1 MAKQKITTQRN
12 KNSIEKEYARNQR
25 NFGKGFL
32 KDVTVD
38 FAYSQFAV
46 YQLTKGNSKQ
56 TIAFYDRFYKKYCS
70 FIRNTFNKEP
80 DETQLDIMTM
90 DGMQLAFV
98 ASLGD
103 VNQQT
108 INSYLRGYRAFGN
121 FCEEQGYLSGFKCP
135 IKEVA
140 PPIKQVYTYSELKK
154 LLVKPEI
161 SYFEGFRNFTIIN
174 LLLATGVRT
183 NTILNLRIKDVELEE
198 GYIDFNTTKAHKVV
212 RVGLERKCRAVLME
226 YISYWRTGGDIEPD
240 DYLFCNVYGEQLT
253 RSGLSTA
260 IARYNR
266 EHGVEKTSIHLFR
279 HTFAK
284 NWITSGGDIIS
295 LARVL
300 THSELDMVKH
310 YSNLYAYDV
319 KAEIQEH
326 SALSQLRTNSG
337 ETIGTKKKKSLE

>member
-12 KNSIEKEYARNQR
+12 KNSVEKEYARNQR
-25 NFGKGFL
+25 NFGKSFL
-32 KDVTVD
+32 KDVTVG

-80 DETQLDIMTM
+80 EETQLDIMTM

-121 FCEEQGYLSGFKCP
+121 YCEEQGYLSGFKCP

-140 PPIKQVYTYSELKK
+140 PPIKQVYTDSELKK

-161 SYFEGFRNFTIIN
+161 TYFEGFRNFTIIN

-295 LARVL
+295 LAKVL

-310 YSNLYAYDV
+310 YSNLYADDV
-319 KAEIQEH
+319 KAEIEEH

>member
-12 KNSIEKEYARNQR
+12 KNSVEKEYARNQR

-32 KDVTVD
+32 KDVTVG

-80 DETQLDIMTM
+80 EETQLDIMTM

-121 FCEEQGYLSGFKCP
+121 YCEEQGYLSGFKCP

-140 PPIKQVYTYSELKK
+140 PPIKQVYTDSELKK
-154 LLVKPEI
+154 LLVKPDI
-161 SYFEGFRNFTIIN
+161 TYFEGFRNFTIIN

-240 DYLFCNVYGEQLT
+240 DYLFCKD
-253 RSGLSTA
+253 SP
-260 IARYNR
+260 R
-266 EHGVEKTSIHLFR
+266 E
-279 HTFAK
+279 
-284 NWITSGGDIIS
+284 
-295 LARVL
+295 
-300 THSELDMVKH
+300 
-310 YSNLYAYDV
+310 LY
-319 KAEIQEH
+319 
-326 SALSQLRTNSG
+326 
-337 ETIGTKKKKSLE
+337 

>member
-1 MAKQKITTQRN
+1 MAKKKITTQRN
-12 KNSIEKEYARNQR
+12 KNSVEKEYARNQR

-140 PPIKQVYTYSELKK
+140 PPIKQVYTDSELKK

-226 YISYWRTGGDIEPD
+226 YI
-240 DYLFCNVYGEQLT
+240 YLFCNVYGEQLT

>member
-12 KNSIEKEYARNQR
+12 KNSVEKEYARNQR
-25 NFGKGFL
+25 NFGKSFL
-32 KDVTVD
+32 KDVTVG

-121 FCEEQGYLSGFKCP
+121 YCEEQGYLSGFKCP

-140 PPIKQVYTYSELKK
+140 PPIKQVYTDSELKK

-161 SYFEGFRNFTIIN
+161 TYFEGFRNFTIIN

-295 LARVL
+295 LAKVL

-310 YSNLYAYDV
+310 YSNLYADDV
-319 KAEIQEH
+319 KAEIEEH